1 METLLNWVSQ
11 NYSLLVLG
19 MLSAFGLGLVIF
31 LVVIVRLNKLAKQY
45 KTLMRGAE
53 GKNLEE
59 IMWNNAKI
67 LDQVLFKLD
76 IQEDRLS
83 TVETMAKNSV
93 QKVGIVRFNAFR
105 DMGGDLSYAIA
116 LLNSQGDGVVI
127 SSIYGRDDAR
137 TYAKPVKGGKSSY
150 QLSREEEEAIVKA
163 ARGEK

>member
-1 METLLNWVSQ
+1 MEALLNWVSQ
-11 NYSLLVLG
+11 NYSLIVLG
-19 MLSAFGLGLVIF
+19 LLGAFALGLIIF
-31 LVVIVRLNKLAKQY
+31 LLVIIRLNKLAKQY
-45 KTLMRGAE
+45 KTLMRGVE

-59 IMWNNAKI
+59 LMWNNAKT
-67 LDQVLFKLD
+67 LEQVLFKLD

-116 LLNSQGDGVVI
+116 LLNSQGNGVVI

-150 QLSREEEEAIVKA
+150 QLSQEEEEAIAKA

>member
-1 METLLNWVSQ
+1 LEALLNWVSQ
-11 NYSLLVLG
+11 NYSLIVLG
-19 MLSAFGLGLVIF
+19 LLGAFALGLIIF
-31 LVVIVRLNKLAKQY
+31 LLVIIRLNKLAKQY
-45 KTLMRGAE
+45 KTLMRGVE

-59 IMWNNAKI
+59 LMWNNAKT
-67 LDQVLFKLD
+67 LEQVLFKLD

-116 LLNSQGDGVVI
+116 LLNSQGNGVVI

-150 QLSREEEEAIVKA
+150 QLSQEEEEAIAKA

>member
-1 METLLNWVSQ
+1 MEALLNWVSQ
-11 NYSLLVLG
+11 NYSLIVLG
-19 MLSAFGLGLVIF
+19 LLGAFALGLIIF
-31 LVVIVRLNKLAKQY
+31 LLVIIRLNKLAKQY
-45 KTLMRGAE
+45 KILMRGVE

-59 IMWNNAKI
+59 LMWNNANT
-67 LDQVLFKLD
+67 LEQVLFKLD

-150 QLSREEEEAIVKA
+150 QLSQEEEEAIAKA